1 MTPGADK
8 PGNDKP
14 APPLL
19 DHVTPPVPQPPD
31 AGLAALAGFSGQ
43 LDRLALLAM
52 CRTLRRAGLF
62 GTACTRHTL
71 AEIQAALR
79 VAPRHQRVT
88 RRWLTALERENMLVR
103 DALTGRYATLHT
115 ADAAALREARSRL
128 IAALPR
134 SGYSEELA
142 RFFLTAL
149 DYLPEL
155 LRDDI
160 SLQSLLFDAGT
171 SDAAEGIYRD
181 NSVSRHINAIAAA
194 AIAEAARRGVAKRHP
209 FRVLEVGAGV
219 GGTSAAVLRA
229 LAPYRV
235 SYRFTDVSRF
245 FLTSAERRFASF
257 PWVTFGTFD
266 MNRDYADQGYTPGS
280 ADAIL
285 AANVLHNARDADWVL
300 GKLAELLAVGGWLV
314 FIDTCLDIYQ
324 IMASMEFLMS
334 PPADDPGFDFG
345 DFRHGQDRIFITRDE
360 WLTLLARAGFG
371 NVTCLPGPESPVARF
386 GQHVFA
392 AQKGR

>member
-1 MTPGADK
+1 MTPD
-8 PGNDKP
+8 PTN
-14 APPLL
+14 PPLL
-19 DHVTPPVPQPPD
+19 DRIVSPVAPPD
-31 AGLAALAGFSGQ
+31 AELAALGDFSAQ

-62 GTACTRHTL
+62 GTACTRHSL
-71 AEIQAALR
+71 GEIRAALR
-79 VAPRHQRVT
+79 VAPRHERVL
-88 RRWLTALERENMLVR
+88 RRWLRVLERENMLVR
-103 DALTGRYATLHT
+103 DASTERYGTLRA
-115 ADAAALREARSRL
+115 ADAATLRDARGRL

-160 SLQSLLFDAGT
+160 ALQSLLFDADT
-171 SDAAEGIYRD
+171 SEAAEGIYRD
-181 NSVSRHINAIAAA
+181 NSVSRYINAIAAGA
-194 AIAEAARRGVAKRHP
+194 LAEAARRATGARDP

-219 GGTSAAVLRA
+219 GGTSAGVLRA
-229 LAPYRV
+229 LAPYQV

-245 FLTSAERRFASF
+245 FLTSAQRRFAGC
-257 PWVTFGTFD
+257 PGVTFGTFD
-266 MNRDYADQGYTPGS
+266 MNRDYADQGYVPAS

-300 GKLAELLAVGGWLV
+300 ARLAELLAPGGWLV
-314 FIDTCLDIYQ
+314 FIETCRDIHQ

-334 PPADDPGFDFG
+334 PPADDPGFEFS
-345 DFRHGQDRIFITRDE
+345 DFRRGLDRIFIARGE
-360 WLTLLARAGFG
+360 WLVLLTRAGFA
-371 NVTCLPGPESPVARF
+371 NVTCLPGPDSLVARF

>member
-14 APPLL
+14 DPPLL
-19 DHVTPPVPQPPD
+19 DHVTPPVPPPPD
-31 AGLAALAGFSGQ
+31 AEMAAMAYFSGQ

-79 VAPRHQRVT
+79 VAPRHQRLI
-88 RRWLTALERENMLVR
+88 RRWLAALVRENMLVR
-103 DALTGRYATLHT
+103 DALAERYATLHA
-115 ADAAALREARSRL
+115 ADAATLRDERGRL

-160 SLQSLLFDAGT
+160 SLQSLLFDADT

-194 AIAEAARRGVAKRHP
+194 AVAEAAHRATTKQDL

-219 GGTSAAVLRA
+219 GGTSAGVLRA
-229 LAPYRV
+229 LAPHRV
-235 SYRFTDVSRF
+235 SYRFTDVSQF
-245 FLTSAERRFASF
+245 FLTSAQRRFAGC
-257 PWVTFGTFD
+257 PWVTFGMFD
-266 MNRDYADQGYTPGS
+266 MNHDYRVQGYAPAST
-280 ADAIL
+280 DVIL
-285 AANVLHNARDADWVL
+285 CANVLHNARDADWVL
-300 GKLAELLAVGGWLV
+300 VKLAELLAPGGWLV
-314 FIDTCLDIYQ
+314 FIDTCRDIYQ

-371 NVTCLPGPESPVARF
+371 NVTCLPGPDSPVARF